1 MIGTSVKYED
11 NTKSVDQA
19 AEKAGFKNI
28 SHAAS
33 SLRKDVI
40 ASIVPGDGPSAPG
53 TPPHTQTSG
62 VTKKG
67 KPKRGKLPRSILFD
81 VDKEKGDAVIGPRK
95 SVIGEAGRVHEFG
108 GEFEGEQYPERAYM
122 WPGLERAAPRL
133 ADSFEAS
140 L

>member
-1 MIGTSVKYED
+1 MIGVSVEYQD
-11 NTKSVDQA
+11 NTKSVDDA
-19 AEKAGFKNI
+19 AKKAGFKNI

-40 ASIVPGDGPSAPG
+40 ASIQPGDGPSAPG
-53 TPPHTQTSG
+53 TPPHTQTTG

-81 VDKEKGDAVIGPRK
+81 VDKEKDEAVIGPRK
-95 SVIGEAGRVHEFG
+95 SVIGEAGWIHEFG
-108 GEFEGEQYPERAYM
+108 GEFEGVQYPERAYM

-133 ADSFEAS
+133 GNSFEAS